1 MEGAGCLTARA
12 SCWPPRRLS
21 AGALLTPQGDHLPH
35 AYDQNDQ
42 VGPKAAEDQP
52 SCRGINV
59 PVRGQEQRIRPYA
72 CIHRGCRCDHPAGP
86 KKWLLALYLGGY
98 APHAGRT
105 QGRRPDLH
113 RSATW
118 ELRPLRALRQPQP
131 FRHYQLGKSQPWSAG
146 YLRTC
151 CPAAAPAICPRVTVS
166 RRRDSPC
173 RARSGHD
180 VSNVL
185 PGEHGCP
192 EVRLGWARSR

>member
-1 MEGAGCLTARA
+1 MCSQRPARDRWWPQEFVTPGQLRGTVATVTPSPAIPAGKDAFAQLRRCAGGPARLTDAAYPGRLMEGAGCLTARA

-86 KKWLLALYLGGY
+86 EEVAARPVPGRVRAAL
-98 APHAGRT
+98 
-105 QGRRPDLH
+105 
-113 RSATW
+113 
-118 ELRPLRALRQPQP
+118 
-131 FRHYQLGKSQPWSAG
+131 PWSTWQG
-146 YLRTC
+146 C
-151 CPAAAPAICPRVTVS
+151 
-166 RRRDSPC
+166 RR
-173 RARSGHD
+173 
-180 VSNVL
+180 
-185 PGEHGCP
+185 
-192 EVRLGWARSR
+192 